1 MYLRGDR
8 INVDKPITVDE
19 INGADT
25 MIIQHVQ
32 ADVFRDESV
41 SLKQGKTV
49 RRSSRI
55 FSMSPIFKFGLLVV
69 GGRLKHAAIDA
80 ALKNPA
86 ILPHGHRLARLGM
99 S

>member
-1 MYLRGDR
+1 
-8 INVDKPITVDE
+8 
-19 INGADT
+19 